1 MPAQYADRGLWNGGA
16 SVIDRQRRVCYWAL
30 CAGGRI
36 DRQRR
41 ALGAQ
46 QQMRAVC
53 HVYSQ
58 GTWLNRYLFLFWNGN
73 YHIRKIQYH
82 YNSSHSSEEHASGIF
97 CRHGYSR
104 SKKNAWWSTS
114 GGSVPELQN
123 VADLSLTCRGW
134 VFLWLRRSVIVI
146 FQSKLRRWIS
156 K

>member
-1 MPAQYADRGLWNGGA
+1 MLQNFNRNCCFYRVDDDARTVCGSRSMKRWSVRHRSTAAGLLL
-16 SVIDRQRRVCYWAL
+16 S
-30 CAGGRI
+30 AGGRI
-36 DRQRR
+36 DRKRR

-73 YHIRKIQYH
+73 YHVRKIQYH

-97 CRHGYSR
+97 CRHGYSC
-104 SKKNAWWSTS
+104 SKKNAWWSTF

-123 VADLSLTCRGW
+123 VADLSLTCRG
-134 VFLWLRRSVIVI
+134 
-146 FQSKLRRWIS
+146 
-156 K
+156 